1 MRAQQLAAD
10 RAKAGSR
17 GTTMVV
23 PIALLAVGFLTLL
36 IFPILYRTFLL
47 H

>member
-1 MRAQQLAAD
+1 MRAQAASAD
-10 RAKAGSR
+10 RAKAGAR

-23 PIALLAVGFLTLL
+23 PIALLAVGLLTLL
-36 IFPILYRTFLL
+36 IFPVIYRTFLI